1 MRPDRIFF
9 LSRLG
14 PLQGVD
20 APLSTFEGGWLVTGF
35 FSGGAS
41 HLERRLI
48 PKYFPDQPQSRVRNS
63 AETANGLVCFASAT
77 LSA

>member
-41 HLERRLI
+41 HLEE
-48 PKYFPDQPQSRVRNS
+48 D
-63 AETANGLVCFASAT
+63 
-77 LSA
+77 